1 MSKRL
6 IRVQPTEIKS
16 KQNLLQKQPL
26 NAVLSNGNTIF
37 GRLISVDGAQLTIK
51 DTRDHQHQI
60 ALSDLYE
67 VVYDDDRGAV
77 PPSRHTSL

>member
-6 IRVQPTEIKS
+6 IRVQPDEIQS
-16 KQNLLQKQPL
+16 KQSLLQKQPL

-37 GRLISVDGAQLTIK
+37 GRLISVDAAQLTIK

-67 VVYDDDRGAV
+67 VVYDDDRGVV
-77 PPSRHTSL
+77 PPSRHATL

>member
-6 IRVQPTEIKS
+6 IRVQPDE
-16 KQNLLQKQPL
+16 LLSNQHILKKQPL
-26 NAVLSNGNTIF
+26 NVVLSNGNTIF
-37 GRLISVDGAQLTIK
+37 GRLMAIDAVRLVLK

-67 VVYDDDRGAV
+67 VVYDDDRGVV
-77 PPSRHTSL
+77 PPSRHASL

>member
-6 IRVQPTEIKS
+6 IRVTPDEIKS
-16 KQNLLQKQPL
+16 KQGILQKLPL
-26 NAVLSNGNTIF
+26 NAVLSNGNTVF
-37 GRLISVDGAQLTIK
+37 GRLISIDATQLVLK

-67 VVYDDDRGAV
+67 VVYDDSKGIV
-77 PPSRHTSL
+77 PPSRHATL

>member
-6 IRVQPTEIKS
+6 IRVTPDQITS
-16 KQNLLQKQPL
+16 KQGILRKHPL

-37 GRLISVDGAQLTIK
+37 GILLSVDAAQLVLK
-51 DTRDHQHQI
+51 DTRNHLHQI

-67 VVYDDDRGAV
+67 VVYDDDRGIV
-77 PPSRHTSL
+77 PPSRHVTL

>member
-6 IRVQPTEIKS
+6 IRVQPDQIQS
-16 KQNLLQKQPL
+16 KQSLLQKQPL

-37 GRLISVDGAQLTIK
+37 GRLISVDAAQLIIK

-67 VVYDDDRGAV
+67 VVYDDDRGVV
-77 PPSRHTSL
+77 PPSRHAAL

>member
-6 IRVQPTEIKS
+6 IRVKPDEIRS
-16 KQNLLQKQPL
+16 KQDTLLSHPF

-37 GRLISVDGAQLTIK
+37 GRLISLDEMQLVLK
-51 DTRDHQHQI
+51 DTRDHHHRI

-67 VVYDDDRGAV
+67 VVYDDNSGIV
-77 PPSRHTSL
+77 PPSRHTTL

>member
-6 IRVQPTEIKS
+6 IRVQRDEIQG
-16 KQNLLQKQPL
+16 KQHILQKQPL

-37 GRLISVDGAQLTIK
+37 GRLISIDAAQLILK
-51 DTRDHQHQI
+51 DTRDHQHKI

-67 VVYDDDRGAV
+67 VVYDDDQGVV
-77 PPSRHTSL
+77 PPSRHTTL

>member
-6 IRVQPTEIKS
+6 IRVQPDEIQR
-16 KQNLLQKQPL
+16 KQDILQKLPL

-37 GRLISVDGAQLTIK
+37 GRLIAIDGTRLILK
-51 DTRDHQHQI
+51 DTRDHQHHI

-67 VVYDDDRGAV
+67 VVYDDGRGIV
-77 PPSRHTSL
+77 PPSRHATL